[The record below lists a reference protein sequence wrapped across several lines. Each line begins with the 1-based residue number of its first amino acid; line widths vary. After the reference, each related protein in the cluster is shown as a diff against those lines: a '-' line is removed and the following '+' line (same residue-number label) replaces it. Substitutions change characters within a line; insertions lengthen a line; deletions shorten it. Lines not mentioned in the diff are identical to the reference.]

1 MSHDQD
7 DLSAAADISAPT
19 AVDFDQAFSAAAAS
33 AGIRRVW
40 ELGKSMSQAD
50 PAAFAAGRARCV
62 PHQAVNGRSWRSLT
76 AVPDLPPEVEPFSFV
91 SADLLRHVAQALH
104 LVQELRP
111 VDATI

>member
-76 AVPDLPPEVEPFSFV
+76 AVPDLPPGGRAVLFRLGRP
-91 SADLLRHVAQALH
+91 AAPRGAGPAPCAGVAAS
-104 LVQELRP
+104 
-111 VDATI
+111 